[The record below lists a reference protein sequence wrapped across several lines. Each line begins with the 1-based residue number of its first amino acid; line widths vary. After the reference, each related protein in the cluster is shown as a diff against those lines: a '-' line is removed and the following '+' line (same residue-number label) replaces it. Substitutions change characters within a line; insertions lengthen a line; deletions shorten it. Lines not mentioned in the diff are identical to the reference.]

1 MPKLLALIENGFITE
16 TDVKLAATNYDLDP
30 IINAF
35 DEAGQFI
42 EITTLESELLNHF
55 ETVRNS

>member
-1 MPKLLALIENGFITE
+1 MPKLLDLIKDGFITE

-30 IINAF
+30 ILNAF

>member
-1 MPKLLALIENGFITE
+1 MAKLLSLIENGFITE

-30 IINAF
+30 ILNAF

>member
-1 MPKLLALIENGFITE
+1 MPKLLDLIADGFITE

-30 IINAF
+30 ILNAF

>member
-1 MPKLLALIENGFITE
+1 MAKLLSLIENGFITE
-16 TDVKLAATNYDLDP
+16 TDVKIAATNYDLDP
-30 IINAF
+30 ILNAF

>member
-1 MPKLLALIENGFITE
+1 MAKLLSLIEKGFITE
-16 TDVKLAATNYDLDP
+16 TDVKIAATNYDLDP
-30 IINAF
+30 ILNAF

>member
-1 MPKLLALIENGFITE
+1 MPKLLDLIKDGFITE
-16 TDVKLAATNYDLDP
+16 SEIKLAATNYDLDP
-30 IINAF
+30 ILNAF

>member
-1 MPKLLALIENGFITE
+1 MAKLLSLIENGFITE

-35 DEAGQFI
+35 DEAGQFV

-55 ETVRNS
+55 ETVRNN